1 MAKRRDLLV
10 LAGLAPFGL
19 PALMSAATGKKLEN
33 VTLPAAKAAV
43 QKHPFGDQAIYF
55 SGATDQL
62 KFMEAGNL
70 LLKAGMEPH
79 PPHAHPEE
87 EFLLVTE
94 GSGVIMVDGKTMQV
108 APGSMMY
115 CAANKSHHI
124 KNTGKTPMLFYY
136 YKWHA

>member
-1 MAKRRDLLV
+1 MAKRRDLLA

-19 PALMSAATGKKLEN
+19 PALMNAATGKKLEN
-33 VTLPAAKAAV
+33 VTLPAAKATV
-43 QKHPFGDQAIYF
+43 QKHPFGDQAVYF
-55 SGATDQL
+55 SGPTDQL

-94 GSGVIMVDGKTMQV
+94 GSGVIMVDGKTTAV
-108 APGSMMY
+108 AAGSMMY

>member
-1 MAKRRDLLV
+1 MAKRRDLLA

-19 PALMSAATGKKLEN
+19 PALLSAAPGTKLSN
-33 VTLPAAKAAV
+33 VTLPASQAKV
-43 QKHPFGDQAIYF
+43 QKHAFGNHAVYF
-55 SGATDQL
+55 SGPTDQL

-70 LLKAGMEPH
+70 LLKSGMEPH

-94 GSGVIMVDGKTMQV
+94 GTGAIMVDGKTTQV
-108 APGSMMY
+108 GPGSMMY

-124 KNTGKTPMLFYY
+124 KNTGKTSLLFYY
-136 YKWHA
+136 YKWQA